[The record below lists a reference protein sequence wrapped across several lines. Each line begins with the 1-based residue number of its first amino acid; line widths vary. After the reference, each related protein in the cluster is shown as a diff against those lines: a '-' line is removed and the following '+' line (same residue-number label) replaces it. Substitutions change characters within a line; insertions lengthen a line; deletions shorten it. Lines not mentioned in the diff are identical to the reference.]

1 MDRWTLGEVF
11 ILRHAG
17 FPFEWVEALGFSD
30 GLMDQVDA
38 LLTEEEQLLE
48 GVEESSGAAA
58 RMRAAD
64 AFRGGRPPMPVPAS
78 LEDAVDRWRAK
89 REALVESYASE
100 RAALRERLH
109 QTASDLGIQEAVFL
123 SSPDMFDNVWTRY
136 VQAPVRAETSDV
148 RRVERQVYSYVQRFC
163 AKNET
168 TSFFGPMGYGEIS
181 GDGEI
186 EVTPNPDALRRRTFL
201 AFWAVQEL
209 AKAVGREPSLRPHLP
224 LRRNPIFRFTPGQAA
239 CPSMGLKL
247 KLRPEHEQLL
257 TALEVPRT
265 ATDVAAALGV
275 TLEEVERRVAPL
287 LKGTLLVR
295 GLSFAE
301 HDFEAFTHLR
311 RAVAALPEE
320 PARTRWMAQ
329 LESLD
334 GLRATFEAAR
344 FPARREALLRLE
356 AAFTEVTGLPARR
369 GEGQMYSDRLVIY
382 EEADSPFRLRFGR
395 AFARQLEESLTAGLE
410 LSAAFGEQVQ
420 RRYREEVVA
429 RLGQDTSLDFLS
441 YAARLRPEA
450 VSGSE
455 FSPVEPLKIE
465 AAADAPEQTLTHPPS
480 LPARSLG
487 GRFALPDVCLSG
499 TAGLGGRV
507 APGPVLL
514 ARVHHHLL
522 LWSWLCAFHPDRA
535 RVAKVAERWLSK
547 EPSASSLTAL
557 AFSRRN
563 KGFYAY
569 PGRKVAYTAAEAAE
583 FGEQALPASE
593 LEVKVSAA
601 GPTLVDRSGMP
612 VLLYLP
618 LADFSTY
625 PPFAALAHPLVL
637 HAPLTAEGSHLPRI
651 VLGGATYQRERWHL
665 KLSGWSKLSGLDLF
679 LALQREVRARRCPR
693 FLFARVRSER
703 KPFLVDLRSPFA
715 AENLKHASRS
725 DPQVS
730 FEEMLPAPDQLWLR
744 DGRGRYT
751 FELRMQATCL
761 SSAVSG
767 EQLGEVNG

>member
-17 FPFEWVEALGFSD
+17 FPFEWVEALGFSE
-30 GLMDQVDA
+30 GLLAQVEA
-38 LLTEEEQLLE
+38 LLAEEEQLLAA
-48 GVEESSGAAA
+48 VEARSGAAA
-58 RMRAAD
+58 RVRTAE
-64 AFRGGRPPMPVPAS
+64 GLQSGRPPSPAPAP
-78 LEDAVDRWRAK
+78 LVDAVARWRAK
-89 REALVESYASE
+89 REALAVTYTAE

-109 QTASDLGIQEAVFL
+109 QTASDLGVQEAVFL

-168 TSFFGPMGYGEIS
+168 TSFFGPMGYGEIA

-209 AKAVGREPSLRPHLP
+209 ARAVGREPSLKPHLP

-239 CPSMGLKL
+239 CPSVGLKL
-247 KLRPEHEQLL
+247 RLKPEHEQLL
-257 TALEVPRT
+257 TALDVPRT
-265 ATDVAAALGV
+265 ATEVAAAMGL
-275 TLEEVERRVAPL
+275 TLEEVELRVAPL

-295 GLSFAE
+295 GLSFEE

-311 RAVAALPEE
+311 QAVAALPEG
-320 PARTRWMAQ
+320 PARARWEGQ
-329 LESLD
+329 LERLD

-382 EEADSPFRLRFGR
+382 EEADSPFRLRFGQ
-395 AFARQLEESLTAGLE
+395 AYARRLEEALTPGLE

-429 RLGQDTSLDFLS
+429 KLGPDTSLDFLS

-455 FSPVEPLKIE
+455 FSPVAPLKVK
-465 AAADAPEQTLTHPPS
+465 ATPGVSEQTLTPPES
-480 LPARSLG
+480 LPARSPG

-499 TAGLGGRV
+499 TAGPGGQV
-507 APGPVLL
+507 VPGPVLL

-522 LWSWLCAFHPDRA
+522 LWSWLCAFHPDRG
-535 RVAKVAERWLSK
+535 RVAQVAERWLSK
-547 EPSASSLTAL
+547 EPSARSLTAL

-583 FGEQALPASE
+583 FKDRALPASE
-593 LEVKVSAA
+593 LEVKVDAS
-601 GPTLVDRSGMP
+601 GPRLLDRAGMP

-637 HAPLTAEGSHLPRI
+637 HAPLTADGGHLPRTA
-651 VLGGATYQRERWHL
+651 VGGATYQRERWHL
-665 KLSGWSKLSGLDLF
+665 ELNGWGKLAGLELF

-703 KPFLVDLRSPFA
+703 KPFLIDLRSPFA
-715 AENLKHASRS
+715 AENLKHAIRS
-725 DPQVS
+725 DPHVS